1 MNNTI
6 INVFNNET
14 DFRKI
19 YPKKFYWFLQDIFND
34 YWDDFVLFAKNKN
47 LNIRQVVFDE
57 VNKMRI
63 CKTPEMGFSV
73 YECPDC
79 HKTMNV
85 YNTCKGRFCNSC
97 GVKYAKQRTT
107 EIMNKL
113 LDTKHRHLVFTI
125 PDILWPLFQKDRKL
139 LSLMFEAVSKTL
151 LSWFSDS
158 CKDENFKPGFILVL
172 HTFGRDN
179 KWNVHIHCLLAEAAL
194 GNTKSKKIN
203 FFPYEML
210 RKRFRTY
217 LLDLL
222 SNKLGKSFKE
232 LKNKCYKD
240 YENGFYVRAKKSEFK
255 NSKKNI
261 EYVLRYCGR
270 PCFAAYRIIDIRNDY
285 ITFWYQRHED
295 DKIVVERIH
304 IFEFISR
311 LIKHIPEKNFKT
323 IRYYGFY
330 SSKKHKLL
338 DTCRMLIHSTKKAFY
353 KSKNLWR
360 NLIFWSFSRD
370 PLQCSCG
377 STLVFSYHVP
387 RFRLE

>member
-1 MNNTI
+1 MSNTI
-6 INVFNNET
+6 INVFDNET
-14 DFRKI
+14 DLRKV
-19 YPKKFYWFLQDIFND
+19 YPKKFHFSLQDIFND
-34 YWDDFVLFAKNKN
+34 YWDDFVLFAKDKN
-47 LNIRQVVFDE
+47 LNIRPVVFDE

-125 PDILWPLFQKDRKL
+125 PDILWSLFQKDRSL
-139 LSLMFEAVSKTL
+139 LSLMFEAVSRTL
-151 LSWFSDS
+151 LSWFHDS
-158 CKDENFKPGFILVL
+158 YKDENFKPGFILVL

-179 KWNVHIHCLLAEAAL
+179 KWNVHIHCLLVEAAL
-194 GNTKSKKIN
+194 GNTKSKKVD

-210 RKRFRTY
+210 RKRFRTC
-217 LLDLL
+217 LLNLL
-222 SNKLGKSFKE
+222 SNKLGNSFKE

-255 NSKKNI
+255 SSKKNI
-261 EYVLRYCGR
+261 EYILRYCGR

-311 LIKHIPEKNFKT
+311 LIKHIPERNFKT

-377 STLVFSYHVP
+377 STLVFSYRVP
-387 RFRLE
+387 RFRTE